1 MASKNI
7 VFICGTNKKTR
18 GLVDWSMDYIADYW
32 VFNESAYVGD
42 REENRWTADKP
53 ISAVF
58 QMHMPQIWRSD
69 NGGHYPG
76 YYKWL
81 QEHHSFPVYMQ
92 DAYEDV
98 PSSKKYP
105 LDQIARYYLPNLL
118 RGTKPISDFF
128 TSTAAFAIALAVF
141 LHYTEIHLCG
151 VEMASGTEYV
161 RQRDCVSFWLG
172 IAIGRGIKVVL
183 LEESDLFRSKIYG
196 YTGEVVIQRQM
207 FELASTQ
214 MSMELKR
221 LETIMFE
228 AQGAVK
234 ATMNALSATTSQ
246 DDAAV
251 LQNLFFEQLNN
262 AQEAVF
268 AYGVM
273 AGKLAENNRYL
284 AECDELINA
293 AGGRQAAE
301 ILEMVA

>member
-1 MASKNI
+1 MKSI
-7 VFICGTNKKTR
+7 VFICGTNKQTR
-18 GLVDWSMDYIADYW
+18 SLVDWSLEYTADYW

-42 REENRWTADKP
+42 REDNRWTAGKP

-76 YYKWL
+76 YYNWL
-81 QEHHSFPVYMQ
+81 KEQHPFPIYMQ
-92 DAYEDV
+92 DIYEDV

-105 LDQIARYYLPNLL
+105 LEPISGYYLLNLQ
-118 RGTKPISDFF
+118 RGHKSFENFF
-128 TSTAAFAIALAVF
+128 TSSAAFAIALAIH

-151 VEMASGTEYV
+151 VEMASGTEYA

-172 IAIGRGIKVVL
+172 IAVGRGIKVVL
-183 LEESDLFRSKIYG
+183 LEESDLFQSKLYG

-221 LETIMFE
+221 LETMMFE

-234 ATMNALSATTSQ
+234 ATMNALSATKSQ
-246 DDAAV
+246 KDAGR
-251 LQNLFFEQLNN
+251 LQQLFFEQLNT

-284 AECDELINA
+284 AECDELIA
-293 AGGRQAAE
+293 ASGGKQAAE
-301 ILEMVA
+301 VLEMAA